1 MGRPQTPETRKKQ
14 AEASLRWLE
23 NLKKDPIAWNE
34 YRRKQGDAATKR
46 YDNREA
52 NRLKYL
58 TETPFEELGQDSR
71 RDKVILDQLGECGK
85 CKVKD
90 WFGTLIA
97 FEIDHING
105 DHQDNRRENL
115 IALCPNCHSITPTW
129 RGRNKTSC
137 NKVDD
142 STAIEAIK
150 TEPSIRQALL
160 KCGLAAKGGN
170 YARFKKLKEGLDF
183 P

>member
-1 MGRPQTPETRKKQ
+1 MGRPQTPETRNKIAAK
-14 AEASLRWLE
+14 AKHWMED
-23 NLKKDPIAWNE
+23 LKKNPVAWNE
-34 YRRKQGDAATKR
+34 YRKKQAEVSAKR
-46 YDNREA
+46 YTNKEE

-58 TETPFEELGQDSR
+58 TETPFCDLGSDSR
-71 RDKVILDQLGECGK
+71 RDKILLDQNGECGK
-85 CKVKD
+85 CKAKE
-90 WFGTLIA
+90 WFGTLLTL
-97 FEIDHING
+97 EIDHING
-105 DHQDNRRENL
+105 DHQDNRGENL

-129 RGRNKTSC
+129 RGRNKKSC

-170 YARFKKLKEGLDF
+170 YTRFKKLKENLDF
-183 P
+183 L